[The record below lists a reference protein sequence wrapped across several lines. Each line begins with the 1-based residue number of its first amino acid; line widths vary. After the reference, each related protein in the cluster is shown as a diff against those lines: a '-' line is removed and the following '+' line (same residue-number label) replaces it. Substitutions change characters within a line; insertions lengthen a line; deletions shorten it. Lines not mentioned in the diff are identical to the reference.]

1 VENLLN
7 LDLKKDML
15 AALNLEEPNYVPVAP
30 YILSNYA
37 PKLCNLKISDFFLGT
52 PELKAKVLLNAWQ
65 RHRYNWIL
73 TGLWYPK
80 DWLKNKKI
88 IDKGDFYVIID
99 EKGMEDPIILPKDG
113 TPIYRMGDLTPE
125 NAVEKWESE
134 LEDHQTILKKG
145 CGEVTKIISE
155 KAGKQALVTG
165 ILGAP
170 FGDVIC
176 RLGFTEGLKC
186 VLKNPTLIKRL
197 SEISVKQYVEQAKA
211 LLEVGAEAFWIEE
224 VFAGSDTISPK
235 HFVELAL
242 PYEKM
247 LVEEIK
253 KLGAKTILYFCGDP
267 MPIIERIIS
276 IPVDALAFEEDKKKI
291 RIDIVHIRELVKGKI
306 CLFGNFDTIRTL
318 RDKPIKVEEEVKK
331 MILKLAP
338 NGGFVL
344 GTGSPVLKDVPP
356 KNIDTMI
363 KAARKYGKYPIK
375 LTY

>member
-1 VENLLN
+1 
-7 LDLKKDML
+7 ML

-37 PKLCNLKISDFFLGT
+37 PKLCNLKISDFVLGT

-73 TGLWYPK
+73 TGLWCPK
-80 DWLKNKKI
+80 DWLKSKEI
-88 IDKGDFYVIID
+88 IDKGDFYLIID
-99 EKGMEDPIILPKDG
+99 KEGIEEPIILPKDG
-113 TPIYRMGDLTPE
+113 TPIYKMGDLTLE

-134 LEDHQTILKKG
+134 LEDYQTILKKG

-176 RLGFTEGLKC
+176 RLGFIEGLKC
-186 VLKNPTLIKRL
+186 VLKNPTLIKKL
-197 SEISVKQYVEQAKA
+197 SEISVKQYIEQAKA

-224 VFAGSDTISPK
+224 VFAGPDVISPK
-235 HFVELAL
+235 HFEELAL
-242 PYEKM
+242 PFEKK

-267 MPIIERIIS
+267 MPIIEKIIS
-276 IPVDALAFEEDKKKI
+276 IPVDAVAFEEDKKKI
-291 RIDIVHIRELVKGKI
+291 RIDIERVRQLAKGKT

-318 RDKPIKVEEEVKK
+318 RDNTIKIEEEVKK
-331 MILKLAP
+331 MISKLAP
-338 NGGFVL
+338 DGGFVL
-344 GTGSPVLKDVPP
+344 GTGSPILKDTPP
-356 KNIDTMI
+356 KKVDTMI
-363 KAARKYGKYPIK
+363 KAARKYGKYPIEISQ
-375 LTY
+375 